1 MHEITPWT
9 IRNYRNFA
17 YNVIN
22 SLSALCRQ
30 RPRCAENDFKEEK
43 EMKKIL
49 LAIDGS
55 ECAKKAVAYVGEQFS
70 NMKDLK
76 ITLLHVLPYLATSLW
91 DDGHI
96 LSEEERN
103 ERKKVVDRWMKNQQL
118 KLEPMFTN
126 AGGILTKGGIKP
138 EQIETKAITDSMD
151 VADSILE
158 EARNGGYQ
166 TLVLGR

>member
-1 MHEITPWT
+1 
-9 IRNYRNFA
+9 
-17 YNVIN
+17 
-22 SLSALCRQ
+22 
-30 RPRCAENDFKEEK
+30 
-43 EMKKIL
+43 MKKIL
-49 LAIDGS
+49 LAIDNS

-96 LSEEERN
+96 LSEEERTQ
-103 ERKKVVDRWMKNQQL
+103 RKKVVDRWMKNQQL

-126 AGGILTKGGIKP
+126 ASGILTKGGIKP

-158 EARNGGYQ
+158 EAKNGGYQ
-166 TLVLGR
+166 TLVMGRRGLSPAKRLLIGSVTTKIINHGAGITLCIVE